1 MSDILVGGGAI
12 KRVAVIGAGPA
23 GAITIDALAQEKAF
37 DTVRVFER
45 HEAPGDA
52 GNNSPSIW
60 SPVSYRCTFT
70 DRSWLRLSDDGKPPP
85 VLSDF
90 ESLANR
96 TADAPLEEDIPVIDA
111 AAADDTAGRNS
122 QTRAARPKRHRW
134 TEPHIYPYLETNVSD
149 VAMQFSAEPIAAE
162 RSARSVA
169 LHGADTPFRHWDV
182 LRRYVDGL
190 VRRHQHV
197 GDTVSD
203 SLVVGISYITTV
215 ERVEKVGL
223 EWKVTLRKEEGG
235 DKEEDEW
242 WVEWFDAV
250 VVTSGHYSVPYVP
263 AVEGLEAMQRARP
276 GSVLHSKHYRGRDA
290 YRDKETETL
299 MMNTGFWWAECGR
312 GRSFGLLMG
321 NCDFAVCSAA
331 DIAFDLAEV
340 AASTHAVVIGHTMN
354 RYFGDGAFNHPRIHK
369 CPSIKRV
376 MVKEDTKT
384 TPVVKA
390 QVELMDGTV
399 IPDVDHIIF
408 GTGFSWTLP
417 FFFSPSSSTIP
428 NAATPSVPVV
438 RNNRVPDLWQHVVWR
453 HDPTL
458 LFVGAVG
465 AGLTFKIFEWQAV
478 LAARLLANRLNNDPS
493 TGGGLPSSE
502 EMALW
507 EADRIASR
515 GDGAMFTLVHPE
527 FEAYFETLRG
537 LAGEGAPGLGRR
549 LPKFDPAWF
558 AAFMEGHEL
567 RKRMWERINAEAA
580 AKEKEG
586 GEES

>member
-1 MSDILVGGGAI
+1 MPASGAI

-37 DTVRVFER
+37 ETIRVFER
-45 HEAPGDA
+45 REAPGGCWLGD
-52 GNNSPSIW
+52 NNAA
-60 SPVSYRCTFT
+60 
-70 DRSWLRLSDDGKPPP
+70 PPL
-85 VLSDF
+85 LSDF
-90 ESLANR
+90 ESLATR
-96 TADAPLEEDIPVIDA
+96 TADAPLEDIPA
-111 AAADDTAGRNS
+111 FAADGDVGKSEVSPVRT
-122 QTRAARPKRHRW
+122 ARPKRHRW

-149 VAMQFSAEPIAAE
+149 LAMQFNAEPIAAE

-190 VRRHQHV
+190 VRRHEQECS
-197 GDTVSD
+197 VSYD
-203 SLVVGISYITTV
+203 TTV
-215 ERVEKVGL
+215 ERVEKVGG
-223 EWKVTLRKEEGG
+223 EWKVTLRKEETGE
-235 DKEEDEW
+235 EEDAW

-250 VVTSGHYSVPYVP
+250 VVASGHYSVPYVP
-263 AVEGLEAMQRARP
+263 AVKGLEEMQRARP

-290 YRDKETETL
+290 YRNK
-299 MMNTGFWWAECGR
+299 NVVVVGA
-312 GRSFGLLMG
+312 S
-321 NCDFAVCSAA
+321 VSAA

-340 AASTHAVVIGHTMN
+340 AASTHAVIIGHTMN
-354 RYFGDGAFNHPRIHK
+354 RYFGDGAFQHPRIHQ

-376 MVKEDTKT
+376 T
-384 TPVVKA
+384 TVTRGGMPAPEV
-390 QVELMDGTV
+390 QVELIDGTV

-417 FFFSPSSSTIP
+417 FFSSPS
-428 NAATPSVPVV
+428 PSPSKSEEELKVPTV

-478 LAARLLANRLNNDPS
+478 LAARLLAGRFS
-493 TGGGLPSSE
+493 QLPSSE
-502 EMALW
+502 EMRQW
-507 EADRIASR
+507 ETDRIASH
-515 GDGAMFTLVHPE
+515 GDGPGFTLVHPE
-527 FEAYFETLRG
+527 FEAYFETLRR
-537 LAGEGAPGLGRR
+537 LTTSEGGIDEGKGRQ
-549 LPKFDPAWF
+549 LPPFDPAWF

-580 AKEKEG
+580 AKLEKESSG
-586 GEES
+586 RRLSAAHL